1 MDLVLERII
10 LTNHWKNWASNCWHA
25 VDHAKML
32 ASRDLRL
39 HSFHDVVAGEG
50 TQTKSSYATFK
61 LPEVAAWLHD
71 PCHKVPKSEVKNTQ
85 KNTFEPWR
93 GEFPQT
99 EKEPKLLDLNT
110 KHWLLGGW
118 THQPIWQICSSQIGN
133 VPQVGVKIRKM
144 FETTTMLSSRFVA
157 LVCSR
162 RGLVF
167 SHVMGTICVW
177 AKHWRLKAAAK
188 SHGDWKLW
196 KTSTL
201 KSYWWYKVSPL

>member
-1 MDLVLERII
+1 MPKCWPVDVVEGGRNSNKII
-10 LTNHWKNWASNCWHA
+10 LCHFFTGCGI
-25 VDHAKML
+25 
-32 ASRDLRL
+32 
-39 HSFHDVVAGEG
+39 VA
-50 TQTKSSYATFK
+50 
-61 LPEVAAWLHD
+61 
-71 PCHKVPKSEVKNTQ
+71 PCHKVQNQGIKHIKTPLSLGGGIPE
-85 KNTFEPWR
+85 
-93 GEFPQT
+93 T
-99 EKEPKLLDLNT
+99 ENEPKLPDLNK

-118 THQPIWQICSSQIGN
+118 THQPIWKIWDSQIGN
-133 VPQVGVKIRKM
+133 LPQVGVKIRKM
-144 FETTTMLSSRFVA
+144 FETTTMISSRFVD

-177 AKHWRLKAAAK
+177 AKHWRRKAAAK